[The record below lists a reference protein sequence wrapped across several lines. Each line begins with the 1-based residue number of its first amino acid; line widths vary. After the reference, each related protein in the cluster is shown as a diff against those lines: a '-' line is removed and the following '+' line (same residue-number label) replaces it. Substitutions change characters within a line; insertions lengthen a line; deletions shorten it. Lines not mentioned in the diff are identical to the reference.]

1 MSKNTKN
8 GDGDSVFGLHRC
20 ERIAFLAGVW
30 KLPQIGRPQPQLLS
44 VHSRTSNPP
53 PSPRMTIKFSDFFSK
68 PKQTTHQ
75 HTHTNN
81 ANTTE
86 VCATTQR
93 HTQAS
98 HKCVFHTSGKT
109 KKTMCNMCYVI
120 RITPI
125 AYCTIFRPIVYCL
138 LPTAVCPLH
147 ITKDPSAYSPRLTPP
162 NSPKPSS
169 SLPQQHI
176 WE

>member
-1 MSKNTKN
+1 M
-8 GDGDSVFGLHRC
+8 GRLYDELH
-20 ERIAFLAGVW
+20 
-30 KLPQIGRPQPQLLS
+30 S
-44 VHSRTSNPP
+44 T
-53 PSPRMTIKFSDFFSK
+53 PSPRMAFIFSVSFSK

-75 HTHTNN
+75 HTNSNN

-86 VCATTQR
+86 LCATTQR
-93 HTQAS
+93 QTQAS

-109 KKTMCNMCYVI
+109 KTTMCDMCYVI

-138 LPTAVCPLH
+138 LPTAFCPLH

-169 SLPQQHI
+169 SLPQQHMGVAPQNKSIEANYTI
-176 WE
+176 WPATAKQFGVAKCEWRSRGWI